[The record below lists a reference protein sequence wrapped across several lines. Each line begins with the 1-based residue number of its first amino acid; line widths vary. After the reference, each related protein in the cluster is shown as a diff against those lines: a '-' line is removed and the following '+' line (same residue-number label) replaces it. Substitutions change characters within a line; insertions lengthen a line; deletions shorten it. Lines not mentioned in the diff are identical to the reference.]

1 MHETTHTHTHMH
13 MHEDAAC
20 IVSCIDRYYT
30 CYWNM
35 YCTIMIRRALFPL
48 KAWMIQHMVFSQRT
62 AIYSYQE
69 QTQHIREHVLF
80 SCTNFY
86 MHNRFA
92 YRKSGWSKTVSGD
105 DMSYY
110 RTIEMRLK
118 AKCGSRKF
126 CFDVKTSG
134 SLNAKKTSSTRAR
147 KHNVARKKQYTR
159 PTKTWTTALYSI

>member
-1 MHETTHTHTHMH
+1 MFCFH
-13 MHEDAAC
+13 AQISIC
-20 IVSCIDRYYT
+20 ITD
-30 CYWNM
+30 
-35 YCTIMIRRALFPL
+35 LL
-48 KAWMIQHMVFSQRT
+48 T
-62 AIYSYQE
+62 ASLVE
-69 QTQHIREHVLF
+69 
-80 SCTNFY
+80 
-86 MHNRFA
+86 
-92 YRKSGWSKTVSGD
+92 GKTVSGD